1 MAKTDVSKEV
11 SPTVAAS
18 EFPRKGLVYA
28 MLIGM
33 AALIITN
40 LALVFVSVSKSVS
53 PSGMSAVDRTCVAVL
68 HNGGV
73 PEDCSRMYHLS
84 IFP

>member
-1 MAKTDVSKEV
+1 MNEINTEAQ
-11 SPTVAAS
+11 PTNTV
-18 EFPRKGLVYA
+18 PVRRGWRT
-28 MLIGM
+28 
-33 AALIITN
+33 AALGAVGVGLIAN
-40 LALVFVSVSKSVS
+40 AAVVGALLMHRATA
-53 PSGMSAVDRTCVAVL
+53 PMSNVDRTCVAVL